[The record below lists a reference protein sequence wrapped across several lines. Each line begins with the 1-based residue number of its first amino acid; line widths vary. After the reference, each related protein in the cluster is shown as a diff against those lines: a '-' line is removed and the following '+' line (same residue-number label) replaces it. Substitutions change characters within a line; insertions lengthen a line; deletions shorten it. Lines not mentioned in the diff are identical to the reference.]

1 MRMEAV
7 AAVMQPLLAV
17 DGTPIFTM
25 NIPPK
30 SMIK

>member
-1 MRMEAV
+1 MRMEA
-7 AAVMQPLLAV
+7 AAAAMQPLLAV
-17 DGTPIFTM
+17 DGTPVFTI